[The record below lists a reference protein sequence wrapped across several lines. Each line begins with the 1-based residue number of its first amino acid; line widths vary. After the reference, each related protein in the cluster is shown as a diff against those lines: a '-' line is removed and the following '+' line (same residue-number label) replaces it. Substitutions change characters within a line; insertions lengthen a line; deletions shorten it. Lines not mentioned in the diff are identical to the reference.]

1 MSKPSDPGESV
12 VGRGLPGTGG
22 DLTPT
27 DLDHDVEGHSYHG
40 GSTPDAP
47 KPGEGVR
54 AIPTDAEDGK
64 DVEGPPVP
72 DGSDD
77 RRRILEAR
85 PQREPARGSLTSG
98 PPPDDDGLIADGRP
112 DGVGRLALSA
122 AVPLG

>member
-1 MSKPSDPGESV
+1 MSKQSDPDESV

-27 DLDHDVEGHSYHG
+27 DLDHDVEGHSYRG

-64 DVEGPPVP
+64 DVEGHLFRMGPTTEGEFSRRGPNENP
-72 DGSDD
+72 HGD
-77 RRRILEAR
+77 R
-85 PQREPARGSLTSG
+85 
-98 PPPDDDGLIADGRP
+98 
-112 DGVGRLALSA
+112 
-122 AVPLG
+122 